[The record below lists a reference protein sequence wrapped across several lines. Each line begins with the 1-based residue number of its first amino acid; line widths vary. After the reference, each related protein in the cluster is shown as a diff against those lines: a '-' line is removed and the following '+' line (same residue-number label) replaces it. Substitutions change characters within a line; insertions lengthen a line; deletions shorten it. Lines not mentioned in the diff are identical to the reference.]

1 MVMMQRIIC
10 QVDINQMIVDQHALP
25 YDSVTIGDREIT
37 SMSFRLTDCFG
48 KTVQT
53 QGHAISLSIIFIDDE

>member
-1 MVMMQRIIC
+1 
-10 QVDINQMIVDQHALP
+10 MIVDQHALP